1 MIRAVVVMTVERNE
15 TIDVAT
21 LQKELEERTR
31 ELDAVFRITR
41 ALHTQTDLDEML
53 RETLH
58 VTLDVV
64 NASAGSI
71 LLHDEEADE
80 LVFRY
85 VIGEKADVL
94 TGMRMPSSKG
104 IAGEVFQTG
113 VAKLSEDVTKDPRH
127 YREVGE
133 RIGYVTRNMM
143 TVPLKSIEGKPIG
156 VIQILNKRDGNFD
169 KHDMAVTE
177 IMAVLAATAI
187 ENARLYE
194 ALRLAVVTKMLG
206 DISHDIKNM
215 LTPVMTTAQTL
226 QLMFDGLVEDLS
238 ALREASTD
246 ESELWKRVED
256 ALAPFRE
263 FFYEGI
269 EMILDGAT
277 SIQERVREIADCVK
291 GIIAEPRFE
300 LYDVTDVAQKV
311 LKALRP
317 VADRQGVELRLE
329 RRTDV
334 PKIWVDPKRLYNAIY
349 NLVNNAI
356 PETPAG
362 GSVTVCL
369 YFVNGDEPFPDGNYL
384 MIEVADTGRGMPQW
398 VKERLFT
405 ERAVS
410 TKPGGTGLGTRI
422 VKNVVD
428 AHGGVITVESEEG
441 KGTTFFMKLPME
453 PPGLKEQLEREQR
466 EEEKQRE

>member
-1 MIRAVVVMTVERNE
+1 
-15 TIDVAT
+15 
-21 LQKELEERTR
+21 
-31 ELDAVFRITR
+31 
-41 ALHTQTDLDEML
+41 
-53 RETLH
+53 
-58 VTLDVV
+58 
-64 NASAGSI
+64 
-71 LLHDEEADE
+71 
-80 LVFRY
+80 
-85 VIGEKADVL
+85 
-94 TGMRMPSSKG
+94 
-104 IAGEVFQTG
+104 
-113 VAKLSEDVTKDPRH
+113 
-127 YREVGE
+127 
-133 RIGYVTRNMM
+133 
-143 TVPLKSIEGKPIG
+143 IEGKPIG

-177 IMAVLAATAI
+177 IMAVLPATAI

-291 GIIAEPRFE
+291 GIVAEPRFE